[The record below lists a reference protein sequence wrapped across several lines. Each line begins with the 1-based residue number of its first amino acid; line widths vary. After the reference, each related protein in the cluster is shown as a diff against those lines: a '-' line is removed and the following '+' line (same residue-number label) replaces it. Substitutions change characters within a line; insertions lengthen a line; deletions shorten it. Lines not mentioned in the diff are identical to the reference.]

1 MRGGGAA
8 MVKKSNLIPGGAAK
22 KIEGGKRVMIILPED
37 VHQYLKS
44 KGGSKWLT
52 KHLRLLMALE

>member
-1 MRGGGAA
+1 
-8 MVKKSNLIPGGAAK
+8 MVNTSNLIPGGAAK

-44 KGGSKWLT
+44 KGGSKWLI
-52 KHLRLLMALE
+52 KHLRRWMAIE